1 MKKHSWIMYLVGAIL
16 LGALV
21 WLVHTRVHFQ
31 WSVFRD
37 ELQHVDWRRIVFGI
51 AMVVFCYWLRAA
63 RWAVLIRPQKKV
75 VHVLLAGLAGDR
87 LHCGRPLR
95 PPGGPGASLSRC
107 QANQAA
113 VEFAD
118 CGLHRGTHVRSRCD
132 GTSFPGALL
141 LAPDRATLPHHEAL
155 QHAAL
160 GGLVGTM
167 ALAIFAVSR
176 ACVGQSGR
184 RPRGKDPRLGFAI
197 ARRIAVATKIRAFRD
212 GLDSI
217 ATLGDF
223 FRSLALSLVMW
234 GLITAAYLET
244 TRAFVLSPEL
254 SSMTLA
260 RCMVL
265 MAASMVGSVVQLPV
279 IGWFTQIGVTTGVMQ
294 RVFHV
299 QFEPALACGTM
310 LLIVTFMCV
319 IPVGLIWARIE
330 HVSLK
335 KISEQSEQFVRTTP
349 SKPPRSAKLSAE
361 HCDTVIEKAH
371 LDSRRWLWH
380 IPLCY
385 P

>member
-37 ELQHVDWRRIVFGI
+37 ELQHVDWRRIILAV

-63 RWAVLIRPQKKV
+63 RWAVLIKPQKKV
-75 VHVLLAGLAGDR
+75 S
-87 LHCGRPLR
+87 
-95 PPGGPGASLSRC
+95 SLSLLGS
-107 QANQAA
+107 QVIGFTA
-113 VEFAD
+113 VALFGRLAD
-118 CGLHRGTHVRSRCD
+118 LVRPYLVAKRTRLALSSQVAVYTVERMFD
-132 GTSFPGALL
+132 LGAMALIFSSALL

-155 QHAAL
+155 QHTAL
-160 GGLVGTM
+160 GGLVVTV
-167 ALAIFAVSR
+167 ALAIFAISVR
-176 ACVGQSGR
+176 ASGR
-184 RPRGKDPRLGFAI
+184 LIANLAEKWLGSLSPALG
-197 ARRIAVATKIRAFRD
+197 ASAATKIRAFRD

-217 ATLGDF
+217 ATVGEFFVALG
-223 FRSLALSLVMW
+223 LSLLMW
-234 GLITAAYLET
+234 GFITAAYLEI

-260 RCMVL
+260 RCLVL
-265 MAASMVGSVVQLPV
+265 MAASMVGSVIQLPV

-294 RVFHV
+294 KVFHV

-319 IPVGLIWARIE
+319 IPLGLIWARLE

-335 KISEQSEQFVRTTP
+335 KISQESEHLEPEDAERTP
-349 SKPPRSAKLSAE
+349 AVSEA
-361 HCDTVIEKAH
+361 
-371 LDSRRWLWH
+371 
-380 IPLCY
+380 
-385 P
+385 

>member
-1 MKKHSWIMYLVGAIL
+1 VKKHPWVMYVLGAILVGA
-16 LGALV
+16 LG

-37 ELQHVDWRRIVFGI
+37 ELQHVDWRRIALGI

-63 RWAVLIRPQKKV
+63 RWAVLVKPQKKV
-75 VHVLLAGLAGDR
+75 
-87 LHCGRPLR
+87 
-95 PPGGPGASLSRC
+95 
-107 QANQAA
+107 
-113 VEFAD
+113 
-118 CGLHRGTHVRSRCD
+118 
-132 GTSFPGALL
+132 TSFSLLGTQVIGFTAVALFGRLADLVRPYLVARRTSLPVTSQIAVYTVERMFDLGAMAMIFSGALL

-160 GGLVGTM
+160 GGLAVTL
-167 ALAIFAVSR
+167 ALAVFAVSVR
-176 ACVGQSGR
+176 ASGR
-184 RPRGKDPRLGFAI
+184 
-197 ARRIAVATKIRAFRD
+197 AVAGLAERSLGSISPKLGHSVGTKIHAFRD

-217 ATLGDF
+217 ATLSDF
-223 FRSLALSLVMW
+223 FRSLGLSLLMW
-234 GLITAAYLET
+234 GFITAAYLET

-279 IGWFTQIGVTTGVMQ
+279 LGWFTQIGVTTGVMQ
-294 RVFHV
+294 KVFHV

-335 KISEQSEQFVRTTP
+335 KISEQSEQFAHDDAEP
-349 SKPPRSAKLSAE
+349 APAISKA
-361 HCDTVIEKAH
+361 
-371 LDSRRWLWH
+371 
-380 IPLCY
+380 
-385 P
+385 